1 MSKSKK
7 QVRNNKLDVALG
19 LSVLLSLLFFYS
31 VLRVLQDVRLNDML
45 GSPNSFAAWPS
56 LALAIYVFLKS
67 EVPSRKYISVAVITL
82 LVSGSLTWLLGATAA
97 GSYLATYWT

>member
-7 QVRNNKLDVALG
+7 HVNSNKLDVALV

-31 VLRVLQDVRLNDML
+31 VLKVLQDVRLNDML

-56 LALAIYVFLKS
+56 LALAIYVFVKS
-67 EVPSRKYISVAVITL
+67 DVPNRKYISVAVMTL
-82 LVSGSLTWLLGATAA
+82 LVSGFLTWLLGATAV
-97 GSYLATYWT
+97 GSPLATN